1 MKRLRALLDKIKK
14 SVLPTT
20 PFGMVFAIA
29 VVVLFSTFP
38 LFVWQHFN
46 PFRGQ
51 ASFLYREAVT
61 LNPVWENHHFLLK
74 KPWNQRQRVA
84 DLTGAYLE
92 GSPGLRLFF
101 PGPARL
107 SDVRRAADGW
117 VILLKS
123 SGETALPPESLALL
137 ARDLV
142 ATLHRGPLSGHKIQV
157 FWNGEFVPFI

>member
-1 MKRLRALLDKIKK
+1 MKRLRALLDKFKK
-14 SVLPTT
+14 TVLTLT

-29 VVVLFSTFP
+29 VVVLATTFP
-38 LFVWQHFN
+38 LFVWEHLN

-61 LNPVWENHHFLLK
+61 LHPVWEIHHFSLK
-74 KPWNQRQRVA
+74 KPWNQRARVA

-107 SDVRRAADGW
+107 SDVRRAGDGW
-117 VILLKS
+117 LILLKS
-123 SGETALPPESLALL
+123 SGETAIPPESLALL

-142 ATLHRGPLSGHKIQV
+142 ATLHRGPLSGQKIQV
-157 FWNGEFVPFI
+157 FWNGEFVPVI